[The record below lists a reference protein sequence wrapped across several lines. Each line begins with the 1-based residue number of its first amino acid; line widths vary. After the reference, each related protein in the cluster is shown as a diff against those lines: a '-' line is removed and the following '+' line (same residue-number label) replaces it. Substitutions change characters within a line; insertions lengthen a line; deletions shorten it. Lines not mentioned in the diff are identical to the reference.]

1 MQFAAPEDR
10 AQAYLILRHLYDGDV
25 IEWPIADDHP
35 LRAIFESLEQQGE
48 IARWD
53 RTWPRHDRYR
63 LTERGIATIEAVYR
77 PAGADAIWNTL
88 RTRNL
93 PPRQRRS
100 YLEDQGYDPLIW
112 ALLHDPST
120 HWDAYRTDHSRY
132 VDYLWENDRRRSRE
146 EADEADR
153 VAVLDP
159 HAPKKVV
166 APYVVD
172 LDTEAQTDG
181 DGGPLLERNDYDVS

>member
-1 MQFAAPEDR
+1 MQFAASEDL
-10 AQAYLILRHLYDGDV
+10 AQAFLILRHLYDGDV
-25 IEWPIADDHP
+25 IEWPIANDHP

-77 PAGADAIWNTL
+77 PAGADAIWNEL
-88 RTRNL
+88 RTRDL
-93 PPRQRRS
+93 PPQDRRS
-100 YLEDQGYDPLIW
+100 YFQDLGYDPLVW

-120 HWDAYRTDHSRY
+120 HWDSYRTDRSRY
-132 VDYLWENDRRRSRE
+132 VDYLWEDGRRRSR
-146 EADEADR
+146 DEDLAQ
-153 VAVLDP
+153 AAAMPDP
-159 HAPKKVV
+159 HAPIKKGVM
-166 APYVVD
+166 PYVVD
-172 LDTEAQTDG
+172 LDSQARE

>member
-1 MQFAAPEDR
+1 MQFAAPDDR

-35 LRAIFESLEQQGE
+35 LRAIFASLEQQGE

-88 RTRNL
+88 RTRDL
-93 PPRQRRS
+93 PPVLRRS
-100 YLEDQGYDPLIW
+100 YLEDQGYDPLVW

-120 HWDAYRTDHSRY
+120 HWDAYRTDRSRY
-132 VDYLWENDRRRSRE
+132 VDYLWEDDRRRSRE
-146 EADEADR
+146 E
-153 VAVLDP
+153 VTLDP
-159 HAPKKVV
+159 HAVPAKVP

-172 LDTEAQTDG
+172 LDTEARTDRE
-181 DGGPLLERNDYDVS
+181 GGPLLERNDYDVS